1 MTEIATLYE
10 ELLPAAVDR
19 ELLESRYPAMIG
31 LAREVLGVYANGF
44 SLMEIWPV
52 GFRTYNLIVPN
63 FTNIPFSL
71 FGLGPPRDLLG
82 LAMFEASRTAGC
94 AYCTANSCTFALRR
108 GARPQDMTC
117 ERSERSIT
125 VARLAEG
132 LSRVPA
138 DLAKQDLDK
147 VREFVSDKDAEWL
160 ALGVAMMGFFEQ
172 IHGRHR
178 HRARRPDRVG
188 CRRPVGADQLEAR
201 QTPKRSGYCCR

>member
-94 AYCTANSCTFALRR
+94 AYCTANS
-108 GARPQDMTC
+108 
-117 ERSERSIT
+117 
-125 VARLAEG
+125 
-132 LSRVPA
+132 
-138 DLAKQDLDK
+138 
-147 VREFVSDKDAEWL
+147 
-160 ALGVAMMGFFEQ
+160 
-172 IHGRHR
+172 
-178 HRARRPDRVG
+178 
-188 CRRPVGADQLEAR
+188 
-201 QTPKRSGYCCR
+201 